1 MEGQVHTLF
10 KEGSECPFCRK
21 GKYHRHHKTF
31 IDRVRRVGWI
41 ATQFNP
47 MVFICDNC
55 GNMQM
60 FTFRNLGKEIE
71 RTVRPSGGS

>member
-1 MEGQVHTLF
+1 MEAKINDLF
-10 KEGSECPFCRK
+10 KEGSECPFCRR
-21 GKYHRHHKTF
+21 GKYVRHGKTF

-60 FTFRNLGKEIE
+60 FTFRHLGKELEKIA
-71 RTVRPSGGS
+71 RR